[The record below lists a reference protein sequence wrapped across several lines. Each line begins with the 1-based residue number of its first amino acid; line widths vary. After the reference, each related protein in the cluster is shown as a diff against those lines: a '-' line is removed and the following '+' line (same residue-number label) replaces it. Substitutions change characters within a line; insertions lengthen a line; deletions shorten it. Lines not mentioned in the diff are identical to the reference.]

1 MTEQANGVSYDAIV
15 TKDYTAQYADP
26 ITLAPGETATLDGR
40 AEPWEDNPDWIWV
53 WGENARGKSGW
64 IPWKLLHIEGA
75 RGAKTGLA
83 LEDYDA
89 HELSVASGERV
100 AVSRDVRLGVVR
112 GGHESFR
119 LGSAEPPASRVL
131 SDSSLVDGAKWLA
144 QVLPASLCAYA
155 FG

>member
-53 WGENARGKSGW
+53 WGENARSKSGW
-64 IPWKLLHIEGA
+64 IPRPLLRIEGS
-75 RGAKTGLA
+75 RGVA

-89 HELSVASGERV
+89 RELSVATGERV
-100 AVSRDVRLGVVR
+100 SALREACGWAWCVVDAHRSGWVPLSHLRRVS
-112 GGHESFR
+112 
-119 LGSAEPPASRVL
+119 
-131 SDSSLVDGAKWLA
+131 
-144 QVLPASLCAYA
+144 
-155 FG
+155 